1 MKKVCI
7 IGISGKLGQ
16 YMVQHCL
23 DLGYEVTGVC
33 RPESLGKLD
42 RFKGRITVYP
52 GRCDDRAV
60 VAQALKGC
68 DGVLTVLIPMGMV
81 NYSTNT
87 ALAVLDQAEPGARL
101 VFSSGWHITLDG
113 KDRFSLKL
121 KLIVALFGTIGRWL
135 RIADIGDQVRACDR
149 IFASGRDWALVR
161 GSDLEK
167 GPSQGLP
174 VWADH
179 AHDPKVARNRTRRID
194 FARFMVHALTAPELL
209 HRAPAISAA

>member
-1 MKKVCI
+1 MKTICI

-16 YMVQHCL
+16 YMIEDCL
-23 DLGYEVTGVC
+23 ARGYTVHGVC
-33 RPESLGKLD
+33 RPESMAKLD
-42 RFKGRITVYP
+42 RFKGRITLFP

-81 NYSTNT
+81 DYSTNT
-87 ALAVLDQAEPGARL
+87 ALAVLEQADPGARL

-113 KDRFSLKL
+113 QDRFSLKL
-121 KLIVALFGTIGRWL
+121 KLVVALFGSVGRLL

-149 IFASGRDWALVR
+149 IFDSNTDWTLVR
-161 GSDLEK
+161 GSDLEE

-174 VWADH
+174 VWANH
-179 AHDPKVARNRTRRID
+179 VHDPKLAKNRTRRVD
-194 FARFMVHALTAPELL
+194 FAGFMVHALTAPELL